1 MHLVCAHDSVV
12 FNDVITK
19 ALNKASNLFS
29 ELEGAVACTSVDKN
43 LCSVGVSEAENGICR
58 MASY

>member
-19 ALNKASNLFS
+19 ALNKASDLFS

-43 LCSVGVSEAENGICR
+43 LCSVGVSEAENGI
-58 MASY
+58 